1 MEEKK
6 ESRIDPKN
14 QPYHVSKRAS
24 DRKWQVKRAGSD
36 NVIKLFDTKDEAEEY
51 CFQLGGN
58 QGVKVIVH
66 KSKGENKGKISK
78 IVK

>member
-51 CFQLGGN
+51 CFQMGGN